1 MVGLPAL
8 LVQKK
13 LVDDRDCR
21 FQIDL
26 GGAAVQKGAVK
37 AAVLV
42 VIFIV
47 SVMIF
52 EMLTNHVNEDLTT
65 EMPEATLPVISLF
78 AGETEINEL
87 YGYQA
92 QMNAAYMRDTIT
104 PVDESRRLS
113 VQIKT
118 YQTAVDGISYEI
130 RSLDGKRLIA
140 NAEVT
145 EYREDKGR
153 INVELGIQN
162 LLQKG
167 EEYLLLIK
175 LNSGDKSISY
185 YTRIMEP
192 EDNHIAE
199 CLEFVQEVNEKT
211 FNDETSGT
219 LSTYM
224 EKTTGDNTT
233 LHFVSL
239 NSSLKQMAW
248 ANFEG
253 EPFTVPVPSIKE
265 MTDTYNVIV
274 LEYVVA
280 GIGENGESEYF
291 NVEEYYRV
299 RYTSNRMYLLNFE
312 RTVNEIFRG
321 ETAEMYENYI
331 QLGIRSEDVEF
342 AANEAGTIVAFVQEG
357 ELWCYNETENNLAKV
372 FSFRG
377 YEGIDSRENNGN
389 HDIKVVSID
398 EAGSVDYIVYGY
410 MNRGTHEG
418 EVGLSVYH
426 YDGLSNTNEELVFL
440 PSDKSFEVMKSELG
454 QLMFVNE
461 GGALY
466 LMMAGSVYEID
477 LNTLQVKELMKD
489 LQDGNYAMSD
499 SKGLFAW
506 TEEEKSSTIHVMNFA
521 TGKSM
526 DIAEGGNQYVKPLG
540 FMQEDFVYGIAD
552 QADIF
557 EDAAGNVTVP
567 MYQIKIAD
575 VSGKEQEVLKTY
587 EKNGYFVSGIE
598 IEDYTMYLNR
608 IRYNGT
614 AYVETERD
622 MIMNREGDSLRVVDI
637 HTSMSETKQRQV
649 QLTLANPVSEKQ
661 PRLLTPK
668 ETILEE
674 ERIIALNNQSDT
686 EQYYVYVK
694 GDVIASTESVTEAIK
709 AANESMG
716 VVISSSQQ
724 YIWKRSR
731 KAVQGA
737 LPDIVVG
744 MEDANAGS
752 IAQCINA
759 MLEKEGINIG
769 VSALIAGGE
778 TPKNILKNTMKDA
791 VILDLTG
798 CSIEE
803 VLYYV
808 SCGSPV
814 FAMAGSSDA
823 VLLVGYDANS
833 VIIFDSVQGSNY
845 RKSLTE
851 AEEMFA
857 GAGNVFFTYLNK

>member
-1 MVGLPAL
+1 MTI
-8 LVQKK
+8 
-13 LVDDRDCR
+13 

-42 VIFIV
+42 VIFIL

-87 YGYQA
+87 YGYQKE
-92 QMNAAYMRDTIT
+92 MNAAYMRDTIT
-104 PVDESRRLS
+104 PVDENRRLS
-113 VQIKT
+113 IQIKT
-118 YQTAVDGISYEI
+118 YQTKIDSISYEI
-130 RSLDGKRLIA
+130 RSLDGERLIA
-140 NAEVT
+140 NADVAGYKEN
-145 EYREDKGR
+145 KGR
-153 INVELGIQN
+153 IDAELEIQN

-175 LNSGDKSISY
+175 LHSGDKDISY

-192 EDNHIAE
+192 VDNHIRE
-199 CLEFVQEVNEKT
+199 CLDFVQEVNEKT
-211 FNDETSGT
+211 FNEETSGT

-280 GIGENGESEYF
+280 SIGENGESEYF

-312 RTVNEIFRG
+312 RTVGEIFRG
-321 ETAEMYENYI
+321 ENAGLYENYI
-331 QLGIRSEDVEF
+331 QLGIRGEEVEYQ
-342 AANEAGTIVAFVQEG
+342 ANEAGTIVAFVQEG
-357 ELWCYNETENNLAKV
+357 ELWCYNEIENNLAKV

-377 YEGIDSRENNGN
+377 YEGIDNRENNGN
-389 HDIKVVSID
+389 HEIKVVSID

-418 EVGLSVYH
+418 EVGISVYH
-426 YDGLSNTNEELVFL
+426 YDGLSNTNEELVFI

-461 GGALY
+461 GGELY
-466 LMMAGSVYEID
+466 LMVAGCVYGID
-477 LNTLQVKELMKD
+477 LNTLQVKELMKG
-489 LQDGNYAMSD
+489 LQNGNYAMSD

-506 TEEEKSSTIHVMNFA
+506 TEEEKSNTIHVMNFA
-521 TGKSM
+521 SGKTI
-526 DIAEGGNQYVKPLG
+526 DITEGENQYVKPLG
-540 FMQEDFVYGIAD
+540 FMQEDFVYGIAN
-552 QADIF
+552 QTDIST
-557 EDAAGNVTVP
+557 DAAGNVTVP
-567 MYQIKIAD
+567 MHQIKIVD

-598 IEDYTMYLNR
+598 IEGYTMYLNR
-608 IRYNGT
+608 IQYNGT
-614 AYVETERD
+614 AYVEAERD
-622 MIMNREGDSLRVVDI
+622 MIMNREGDSLKVVDV
-637 HTSMSETKQRQV
+637 HTSTSETKQRQV
-649 QLTLANPVSEKQ
+649 QLSLANPVSQKQ
-661 PRLLTPK
+661 PRILTPK

-674 ERIIALNNQSDT
+674 DRTIALNNENDA

-694 GDVIASTESVTEAIK
+694 GDVIASGESVTEAIK
-709 AANESMG
+709 VANENMG
-716 VVISSSQQ
+716 VVISASQQ

-744 MEDANAGS
+744 VEDANADS

-759 MLEKEGINIG
+759 MLEKEGINIS

-791 VILDLTG
+791 RILDLTG

-808 SCGSPV
+808 SCGNPV
-814 FAMAGSSDA
+814 FAMTGSNDA

-833 VIIFDSVQGSNY
+833 VTIFDSLQGSNY
-845 RKSLTE
+845 RKNITE

-857 GAGNVFFTYLNK
+857 GAGNVFFTYLNR

>member
-1 MVGLPAL
+1 M
-8 LVQKK
+8 
-13 LVDDRDCR
+13 
-21 FQIDL
+21 
-26 GGAAVQKGAVK
+26 QKGAVK

-87 YGYQA
+87 YGYQKE
-92 QMNAAYMRDTIT
+92 MNAAYMRDTIT
-104 PVDESRRLS
+104 PVDESRRLPI
-113 VQIKT
+113 QIQT
-118 YQTAVDGISYEI
+118 YQTKIDGISYEI
-130 RSLDGKRLIA
+130 RSLDGERLIA
-140 NAEVT
+140 NADVE
-145 EYREDKGR
+145 EYRENKGR
-153 INVELGIQN
+153 IDAELEIQN

-175 LNSGDKSISY
+175 LRSGDKNISY

-192 EDNHIAE
+192 VDNHIME

-248 ANFEG
+248 GNFEG

-265 MTDTYNVIV
+265 ITDTYNVIV

-280 GIGENGESEYF
+280 SIGENGESEYF

-312 RTVNEIFRG
+312 RTVSEIFRG
-321 ETAEMYENYI
+321 ENAGFYENYI

-342 AANEAGTIVAFVQEG
+342 QENEAGTIVAFVQEG
-357 ELWCYNETENNLAKV
+357 ELWCYNEVENNLAKV

-389 HDIKVVSID
+389 HEIKVVSID

-418 EVGLSVYH
+418 EVGISVYH
-426 YDGLSNTNEELVFL
+426 YDGLSNTNEELVFI

-461 GGALY
+461 SGELY
-466 LMMAGSVYEID
+466 LMVAGCVYEID
-477 LNTLQVKELMKD
+477 LNTLQVKEMMKG
-489 LQDGNYAMSD
+489 LQAGNFTMSD

-506 TEEEKSSTIHVMNFA
+506 TEEENSNTIHVMNFA
-521 TGKSM
+521 SGKEL
-526 DIAEGGNQYVKPLG
+526 DITEGEMQYVKPLG
-540 FMQEDFVYGIAD
+540 FMQEDFVYGIANQTD
-552 QADIF
+552 VSI
-557 EDAAGNVTVP
+557 DAAGNVTVP
-567 MYQIKIAD
+567 MYQIKIVD

-587 EKNGYFVSGIE
+587 EKSGYFVSGIE
-598 IEDYTMYLNR
+598 IENYTMYLNR
-608 IRYNGT
+608 IQYNGT
-614 AYVETERD
+614 AYVEAERD
-622 MIMNREGDSLRVVDI
+622 MIMNREGDSLKVVDV
-637 HTSMSETKQRQV
+637 HTSTSEIKQRQV
-649 QLTLANPVSEKQ
+649 QLSLANPVSEKQ
-661 PRLLTPK
+661 PRILTPK

-674 ERIIALNNQSDT
+674 DRTIALNNESDT

-694 GDVIASTESVTEAIK
+694 GDVIASSESVTEAIK
-709 AANESMG
+709 AANERMG
-716 VVISSSQQ
+716 VVISDSQQ

-731 KAVQGA
+731 KAAQGT

-744 MEDANAGS
+744 VEDANADS

-759 MLEKEGINIG
+759 MLEKEGINIS
-769 VSALIAGGE
+769 VSALISGGE

-791 VILDLTG
+791 RILDLTG

-808 SCGSPV
+808 SCGNPV
-814 FAMAGSSDA
+814 FAMTGSNDA
-823 VLLVGYDANS
+823 VLLVGYDASS
-833 VIIFDSVQGSNY
+833 VTIFDSVQGRNI
-845 RKSLTE
+845 RMNIAE
-851 AEEMFA
+851 AEELFA
-857 GAGNVFFTYLNK
+857 GAGNVFFTYLNR